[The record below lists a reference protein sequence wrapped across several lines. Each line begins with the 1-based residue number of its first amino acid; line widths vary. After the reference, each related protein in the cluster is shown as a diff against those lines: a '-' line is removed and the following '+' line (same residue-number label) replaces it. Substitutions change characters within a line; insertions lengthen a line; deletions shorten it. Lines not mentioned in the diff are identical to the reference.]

1 MKTIYVL
8 KTFIFN
14 DGSGKPVTFEP
25 GFHDVED
32 DVAKHWFVK
41 AHLSPDGKAPATQTD
56 PRVAELEGQLAE
68 RDTKIAELEGQL
80 AERDTKIAELEGQ
93 LAELV
98 AQVASLSGGDNN
110 GGKPKSSD
118 AK

>member
-56 PRVAELEGQLAE
+56 PRITELEGQLAE
-68 RDTKIAELEGQL
+68 RDTKI
-80 AERDTKIAELEGQ
+80 TELEGQ
-93 LAELV
+93 LAELA

>member
-14 DGSGKPVTFEP
+14 DGSGKPVTFDP
-25 GFHDVED
+25 GFHEVED
-32 DVAKHWFVK
+32 DVAEHWFVK

-56 PRVAELEGQLAE
+56 SRITELEGQLAE
-68 RDTKIAELEGQL
+68 RDTKITELEGQL
-80 AERDTKIAELEGQ
+80 AT
-93 LAELV
+93 LA

-110 GGKPKSSD
+110 GGKSKSSD

>member
-1 MKTIYVL
+1 MKIIYVL

-14 DGSGKPVTFEP
+14 DGSGKPVTFKP

-56 PRVAELEGQLAE
+56 PRITELEGQLAE
-68 RDTKIAELEGQL
+68 RDTKI
-80 AERDTKIAELEGQ
+80 TELEGQ
-93 LAELV
+93 LAELA